1 MGKINEVTG
10 RNYQLFNY
18 YGAPDAERVVVA
30 MGSVCETLL
39 EVVDY
44 LVERGEKVGFIQV
57 HLFRPF
63 SMERLLEKIP
73 ATCKCLTVL
82 DRTKEP
88 GAPGEPLY
96 LVRRPVGRQ
105 AYQHRGSVRP
115 LWPGFQGYHSCP
127 DEGRVR
133 QHEG

>member
-44 LVERGEKVGFIQV
+44 LVRSAARRSAS
-57 HLFRPF
+57 FRSTCSVP
-63 SMERLLEKIP
+63 SPWSVCWRRSPLP
-73 ATCKCLTVL
+73 AS
-82 DRTKEP
+82 
-88 GAPGEPLY
+88 A
-96 LVRRPVGRQ
+96 
-105 AYQHRGSVRP
+105 
-115 LWPGFQGYHSCP
+115 
-127 DEGRVR
+127 
-133 QHEG
+133 